1 MTNNGKLQTI
11 MTEVMC
17 DKYARLRDYKSY
29 YMIGVTALV
38 TEYELLANLYGIVE
52 SVTTDEMRKH
62 YITIKRQIVSW
73 LIKEYHMTTLEVAA
87 LLNIPEVD
95 VKAQTK

>member
-1 MTNNGKLQTI
+1 MNNNGKLQTI

-17 DKYARLRDYKSY
+17 EKYARLRDYKSY
-29 YMIGVTALV
+29 YLIGVTALV
-38 TEYELLANLYGIVE
+38 TEYGILDNLYDLFEVHG
-52 SVTTDEMRKH
+52 SDEMRKH

-87 LLNIPEVD
+87 LLNIPEVH
-95 VKAQTK
+95 VKTLAK